1 MYMYIKIYKNKKNY
15 MYSKYAK
22 NANLQLVLLENHAF
36 IIIYVSNAKGF
47 L

>member
-1 MYMYIKIYKNKKNY
+1 